1 MQNISPKISIIS
13 ITYNAAKW
21 LERTILSILSQSY
34 PNIEYILIDGA
45 STDGTVDM
53 IREYA
58 PGIAFWTTEPD
69 HGLYDA
75 MNKGLRHATGDYVW
89 FINAGDTLPN
99 ADTVQRMVTKIS
111 KCRVLP
117 DVVYGETAIV
127 DAEGKMLGMR
137 RLKAPKRLSWK
148 SFRATFVEELS
159 DGNVGVSS
167 IVCGETGDST
177 CV

>member
-1 MQNISPKISIIS
+1 MQNISPKISIIT

-89 FINAGDTLPN
+89 L
-99 ADTVQRMVTKIS
+99 
-111 KCRVLP
+111 
-117 DVVYGETAIV
+117 
-127 DAEGKMLGMR
+127 
-137 RLKAPKRLSWK
+137 
-148 SFRATFVEELS
+148 
-159 DGNVGVSS
+159 
-167 IVCGETGDST
+167 
-177 CV
+177 